1 MVLGRDLDPFG
12 ALQQPPDGVHRLR
25 PRQGSSRAGVDSPA
39 EREVVPG
46 IRPLNVE
53 LARVGEHPRVAA
65 RRAVQQQDHGA
76 GG

>member
-1 MVLGRDLDPFG
+1 M
-12 ALQQPPDGVHRLR
+12 
-25 PRQGSSRAGVDSPA
+25 DSPA

-46 IRPLNVE
+46 IRPLDVE
-53 LARVGEHPRVAA
+53 LARAGEHPRVAA